1 MGVGDESALA
11 KMQINGG
18 PEQLLTNRG
27 TFTVGEDG
35 LEEEEYRHQ
44 DSEEDLEQE
53 WNERAGTE
61 GNEDARM
68 IEMREQGKSYNA
80 IAKTFRKST
89 RTVRRRILG
98 ER

>member
-18 PEQLLTNRG
+18 PEHLLTNRG
-27 TFTVGEDG
+27 NFTIGEDG
-35 LEEEEYRHQ
+35 LEEEEFKHQ
-44 DSEEDLEQE
+44 EDLDEE
-53 WNERAGTE
+53 WNERVGME

-80 IAKTFRKST
+80 IARIFGKST